1 MEKYIFIS
9 KQVIFLIL
17 ILSLFSAVITEKKQ
31 KISDVNVLLPICL
44 SKPCGSVSYKITAY
58 AGCYDWST
66 DKTSSLNIRPIRD
79 EDMSEQCYSSVIIST
94 KGEDVNDKES
104 VWLIARDRKS
114 NEEFR
119 CKIGFATVKS
129 IRIAKRFDHMNVGEI
144 VELTAIVML
153 FLNYRLWM
161 NTTIP
166 SPLWRDS
173 NSTGK

>member
-9 KQVIFLIL
+9 KQVIFLFL
-17 ILSLFSAVITEKKQ
+17 ILSLFNAVITEKKQ

-44 SKPCGSVSYKITAY
+44 TKPCGSVSYRISAY

-79 EDMSEQCYSSVIIST
+79 EETTEQCYSSVIIST
-94 KGEDVNDKES
+94 KGDDVNDKES
-104 VWLIARDRKS
+104 VWLIARDKKS

-119 CKIGFATVKS
+119 CKIGFATVKL

-144 VELTAIVML
+144 VELTATVIS
-153 FLNYRLWM
+153 FLIYRL
-161 NTTIP
+161 
-166 SPLWRDS
+166 
-173 NSTGK
+173 